1 MTTHL
6 TPDEFVDAIDAT
18 LPASRTSHLD
28 ACEACQSE
36 VASLRAVLADAAS
49 VPAAEPS
56 PLFWDHFSARVA
68 EATREQA
75 APRWWQPTWR
85 LTLGAAALTAV
96 VALAFGIGSR
106 IADDENGVAPAPVVA
121 DAGDAGD
128 AGDGP
133 LFEDDGSWDFVVGMS
148 AGLAFEDVREAV
160 VPAAGSA
167 DEIIAGLTA
176 EQRAEFMRL
185 LRQEIGEP

>member
-1 MTTHL
+1 MTHHL
-6 TPDEFVDAIDAT
+6 MPDEFVDAIDAT
-18 LPASRTSHLD
+18 LPSSRAAHLE
-28 ACEACQSE
+28 ACEACQTD
-36 VASLRAVLADAAS
+36 VASLRAVLADASS
-49 VPAAEPS
+49 VPAVEPS
-56 PLFWDHFSARVA
+56 PLFWDYFSARVA

-75 APRWWQPTWR
+75 APRWWQPTWK

-96 VALAFGIGSR
+96 VALAFGVGSR

-121 DAGDAGD
+121 DAGDA
-128 AGDGP
+128 P